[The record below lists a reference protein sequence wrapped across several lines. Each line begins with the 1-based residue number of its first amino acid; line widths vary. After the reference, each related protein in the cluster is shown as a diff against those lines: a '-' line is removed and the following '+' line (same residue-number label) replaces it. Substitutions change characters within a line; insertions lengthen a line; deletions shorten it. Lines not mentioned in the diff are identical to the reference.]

1 MSNTQ
6 SKPATGITLSAVLNF
21 HEVQRL
27 SSLARASIYRGVA
40 AGTFPA
46 PIPLTPGG
54 RRVGWREGDLR
65 DWLSNPL
72 GWRANSDAPKTTT

>member
-1 MSNTQ
+1 MNSTQDTPAVGNT
-6 SKPATGITLSAVLNF
+6 LNRVLNVR
-21 HEVQRL
+21 EVQRL
-27 SSLARASIYRGVA
+27 SSLARAPIYRGVA

-65 DWLSNPL
+65 EWLSNPL
-72 GWRANSDAPKTTT
+72 AWRTNVSAPTTTT